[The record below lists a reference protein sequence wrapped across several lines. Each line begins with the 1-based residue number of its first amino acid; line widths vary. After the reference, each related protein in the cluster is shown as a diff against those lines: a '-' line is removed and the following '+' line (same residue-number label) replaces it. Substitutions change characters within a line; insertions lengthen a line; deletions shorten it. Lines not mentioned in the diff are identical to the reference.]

1 MMNKRKE
8 EREQKCVNE
17 LRITVQ
23 KNRERERER
32 ERKRERAVGQL
43 LDRCW
48 TLKVVVGDGDVCIE
62 LKILIELSGLS
73 PFFNR

>member
-23 KNRERERER
+23 KNRERKRERER
-32 ERKRERAVGQL
+32 ERARKRERAVGQL

-62 LKILIELSGLS
+62 LKL
-73 PFFNR
+73 FN